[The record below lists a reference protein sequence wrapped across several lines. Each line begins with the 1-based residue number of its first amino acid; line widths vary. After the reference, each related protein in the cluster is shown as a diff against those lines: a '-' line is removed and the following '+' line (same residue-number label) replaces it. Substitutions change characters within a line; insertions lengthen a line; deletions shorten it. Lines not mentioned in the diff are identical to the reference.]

1 MPTLATPKRILV
13 IRLQHHGD
21 VLLTTPVFAALRR
34 QYPDA
39 EIDALV
45 FAETV
50 PMIQAHPALSRVW
63 ALPRSKDAGKGLA
76 RLRGQLGFWREI
88 RQRNYDWVLHL
99 NDRWPG
105 AWAALASRA
114 PLRVSYDMRK
124 RDNPVWRWV
133 FPHRVPEMHRGHM
146 VERNLAFLRELGLPL
161 VEGDQRCQMA
171 FSAAD
176 QALARQKLAA
186 AGVAG
191 DYILLHPTSR
201 WFFKCWEDER
211 YAAVMT
217 ALAEE
222 GHRIVLTSAPV
233 AGEMAMVERLLALAP
248 HPNIVS
254 LAGQL
259 TLPALAA
266 AIADA
271 RLFIGVDSAPMHMA
285 AALNVPTVALFGPSD
300 IEAWRPWSDRAL
312 VISAADYGDLIA
324 ANDVNTGTSER
335 YLSNIP
341 VPPVLEAVRYMLEQL
356 PSAAPRCCE

>member
-1 MPTLATPKRILV
+1 MSSRSAPVDVTAAPAEPDNRRDAARSLVLPVQLVLGVLYPFLA
-13 IRLQHHGD
+13 H
-21 VLLTTPVFAALRR
+21 AAS
-34 QYPDA
+34 
-39 EIDALV
+39 
-45 FAETV
+45 T
-50 PMIQAHPALSRVW
+50 
-63 ALPRSKDAGKGLA
+63 
-76 RLRGQLGFWREI
+76 RG
-88 RQRNYDWVLHL
+88 
-99 NDRWPG
+99 G

-233 AGEMAMVERLLALAP
+233 AGEMAMVERLLALA
-248 HPNIVS
+248 
-254 LAGQL
+254 QL
-259 TLPALAA
+259 IL
-266 AIADA
+266 
-271 RLFIGVDSAPMHMA
+271 
-285 AALNVPTVALFGPSD
+285 
-300 IEAWRPWSDRAL
+300 
-312 VISAADYGDLIA
+312 
-324 ANDVNTGTSER
+324 
-335 YLSNIP
+335 
-341 VPPVLEAVRYMLEQL
+341 
-356 PSAAPRCCE
+356 